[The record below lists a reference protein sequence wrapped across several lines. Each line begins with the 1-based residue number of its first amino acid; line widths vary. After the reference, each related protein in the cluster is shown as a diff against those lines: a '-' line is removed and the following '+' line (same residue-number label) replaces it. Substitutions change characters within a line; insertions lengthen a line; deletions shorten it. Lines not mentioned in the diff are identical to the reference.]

1 MEIII
6 ITVLSILISIKIFII
21 RNLLLKNEKAEDIII
36 SQNQFISKLHQTII
50 DSEKHLNEIDHKEI
64 FKSDDEIGWFFEEI
78 KKLQNNLSQ
87 FKTYDKKT
95 K

>member
-1 MEIII
+1 METIII
-6 ITVLSILISIKIFII
+6 IVLSILISIKIFAI
-21 RNLLLKNEKAEDIII
+21 RNLLLKNEKAEDIVI
-36 SQNQFISKLHQTII
+36 SQNQFISKLHQIII
-50 DSEKHLNEIDHKEI
+50 DSEKRLNEIDQKEI

-87 FKTYDKKT
+87 FKTYDKET